1 MARALTLMPQR
12 TDSGGSD
19 DVTRDNSLDFGAAEL
34 ADFPNLQ
41 LGVALQVG
49 WPVEMPLLSASDC
62 GGSSFPEQQCLLLH
76 AGHAPPTW
84 LPPLPPQGDAKNALQ
99 SFCES
104 EDIELLVMGTRS
116 GGKIRKKLRWA
127 GGRAESREP
136 TCLWSQALGCAL
148 QWLQGSR
155 TQTMPLL
162 QQLLASIKPS
172 TAAHFECTIPT
183 PLCSGGGV
191 SSHLIDNAPCPCL
204 IVPYRYIGVHVEEVR
219 TCGWVE
225 GHCSGGKRGCAC

>member
-1 MARALTLMPQR
+1 MMKMARALTLMPQR

-62 GGSSFPEQQCLLLH
+62 GDSRLKGQHSVLLSVCP
-76 AGHAPPTW
+76 APPTV
-84 LPPLPPQGDAKNALQ
+84 LPLLLPQGDAKNALQ

-127 GGRAESREP
+127 GG
-136 TCLWSQALGCAL
+136 
-148 QWLQGSR
+148 
-155 TQTMPLL
+155 
-162 QQLLASIKPS
+162 
-172 TAAHFECTIPT
+172 
-183 PLCSGGGV
+183 
-191 SSHLIDNAPCPCL
+191 
-204 IVPYRYIGVHVEEVR
+204 
-219 TCGWVE
+219 
-225 GHCSGGKRGCAC
+225 